1 MAFRIIS
8 KAWSFIIIVIKQGRQ
23 CFLLRNGAEVIYSIQ
38 NLSITCKKMKIMHN
52 NEQSALRELFLS
64 QLQDIYDA
72 EKQLTDAL
80 PIMAQAATS
89 DELRYSYELHL
100 DVTQMQI
107 DRLKRIFELLDSDAG
122 NITCTAMEGL
132 IEEGEDLIDT
142 TEEGSMVRD
151 CGLIIASQKIEHY
164 EIAAY
169 GSLRAVAEILNLEEI
184 ADLLQASLDEE
195 KYTDERLT
203 ELAVGF
209 INEEA
214 EDEG

>member
-1 MAFRIIS
+1 
-8 KAWSFIIIVIKQGRQ
+8 
-23 CFLLRNGAEVIYSIQ
+23 
-38 NLSITCKKMKIMHN
+38 MHN